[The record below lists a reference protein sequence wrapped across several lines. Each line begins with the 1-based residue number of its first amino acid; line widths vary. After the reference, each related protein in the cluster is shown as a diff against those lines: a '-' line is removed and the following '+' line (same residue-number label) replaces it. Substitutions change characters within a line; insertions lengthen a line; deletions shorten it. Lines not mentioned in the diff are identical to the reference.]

1 MIAAALNASCM
12 SWMEFRDHTRKAAR
26 YSHVATSLRNLMTWW
41 NNLTSVEQAS
51 VENIQKLVNGGEDV
65 MMTEMSS
72 WISTSHEETQK

>member
-1 MIAAALNASCM
+1 
-12 SWMEFRDHTRKAAR
+12 
-26 YSHVATSLRNLMTWW
+26 MTWW